1 MIVLLINISGAFF
14 IPYLIMLTFCGIP
27 LVFME
32 MGFGQY
38 ASLGPVTI
46 WRAVPL
52 FKGISFLMTMDAFY
66 ISVFYIVLIINWLS
80 ANFKQC
86 LILWKHFYVRF
97 RDFFSH
103 YINLLFSILHSRQDI
118 LQCLSGNVFIY
129 FSQFRIRLICGN
141 T

>member
-1 MIVLLINISGAFF
+1 MIVTLINISGAFF

-52 FKGISFLMTMDAFY
+52 FKGIIFIDHNKCILYVSVLNCTENKLAEYQFPAVPYFIKAFWF
-66 ISVFYIVLIINWLS
+66 SLS
-80 ANFKQC
+80 
-86 LILWKHFYVRF
+86 
-97 RDFFSH
+97 DFFS
-103 YINLLFSILHSRQDI
+103 LP
-118 LQCLSGNVFIY
+118 
-129 FSQFRIRLICGN
+129 
-141 T
+141 